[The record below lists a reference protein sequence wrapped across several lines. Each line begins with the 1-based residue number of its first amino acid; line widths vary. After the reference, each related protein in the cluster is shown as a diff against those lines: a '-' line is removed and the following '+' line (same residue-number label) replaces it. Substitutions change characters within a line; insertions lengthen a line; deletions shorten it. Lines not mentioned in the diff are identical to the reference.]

1 MDSRFHPCRQEP
13 HQLAAYPP
21 RRSQSCTFA
30 QCSSFPSSSHQTLHR
45 SSMNGTDLQV
55 LAYFPLRST
64 YDLPSCTWPAH
75 PCPRH
80 KLPRWNSTDLLRT
93 DGCNPLSTVGRIR
106 RNPRGHR

>member
-13 HQLAAYPP
+13 LQLAASQR

-30 QCSSFPSSSHQTLHR
+30 QRSSLPSSSHRNLHR
-45 SSMNGTDLQV
+45 SSKTDTDLQV
-55 LAYFPLRST
+55 LASFPLRST
-64 YDLPSCTWPAH
+64 SDLPSCTWPAC

-93 DGCNPLSTVGRIR
+93 AGCNPLSTVGKIR
-106 RNPRGHR
+106 RNPRGRR